1 MARKKDVHEDYAKVF
16 PRRLRELMEEK
27 GTTQQQLADHI
38 HKQRQTVSLYCD
50 GSSSP
55 DWETLASIAKYFSVS
70 VDYLVDNDGQPVPNH
85 IDTKQVE
92 ISPRFVYG
100 MVSNRKQNSE
110 IEWAVLQRVLGV
122 SGLKI
127 VTALANYAVAKNAY
141 DEYKRV
147 FMMYDKEQSDHFC
160 FGPDAKYNIIHKKT
174 AEEITKKMDS
184 EEYSLELMQ
193 NLSRQIRYSADEEES
208 LNTPSIADMARLR
221 LMDVIDG
228 ILKFLGED
236 EKVKS
241 LLGLSEPPKYEIT
254 YDEEMTRNAQE
265 HKKQQQSNTMF

>member
-1 MARKKDVHEDYAKVF
+1 MARKKDTHEDYAKVF
-16 PRRLRELMEEK
+16 PRRLRELMEET
-27 GTTQQQLADHI
+27 GTTQQQLADYI

-55 DWETLASIAKYFSVS
+55 DWETLASIAKYFTVS

-85 IDTKQVE
+85 QNTEQVE

-100 MVSNRKQNSE
+100 MVNNKKSNSE

-147 FMMYDKEQSDHFC
+147 FMMYDKEQSDYFC
-160 FGPDAKYNIIHKKT
+160 FGPGGQYNIVHKKT
-174 AEEITKKMDS
+174 AEEITKKMRNDK
-184 EEYSLELMQ
+184 YCHELQ
-193 NLSRQIRYSADEEES
+193 RPFSRQFRYADEES
-208 LNTPSIADMARLR
+208 CVPPSIVDMSRIA
-221 LMDVIDG
+221 LMDEIKN
-228 ILKFLGED
+228 ILVLLDED
-236 EKVKS
+236 KEIKA

-265 HKKQQQSNTMF
+265 YKKQQQSNTMF